1 MTRNKKQLMQ
11 TQSNNILRVY
21 LMDNLLKESSTNSME
36 LQEYTIQYSTD
47 FMITCILEI
56 NDYILKNVK
65 RIQKING
72 NLTINDVQIQN
83 TLCMKKAHIKIHISL
98 KQNT

>member
-11 TQSNNILRVY
+11 TQSNNILRVS

-36 LQEYTIQYSTD
+36 LQEYIIQYSTY

-56 NDYILKNVK
+56 KDYIP
-65 RIQKING
+65 
-72 NLTINDVQIQN
+72 
-83 TLCMKKAHIKIHISL
+83 KKCENNPKDQWKPNH
-98 KQNT
+98 